1 MNGQKAVKQIA
12 LIKTGS
18 TIPDMKPEFG
28 DFEDWFSDGLGVSSI
43 RTVEVYEQKELP
55 ELEGLSGIV
64 VTGSPSM
71 VSAKADW
78 SEKTAQWLKQAVDA
92 GIPVLGV
99 CYGHQLLAHALG
111 GEVGVNP
118 NGRQIGT
125 VNAHMLSEAQD
136 DPLLGD
142 LPVDYPVQ
150 TSHSESV
157 LRLPPNAVRL
167 ATSERD
173 NNFVIRFAD
182 KAWGV
187 QYHPEFSAPVMREY
201 LTRRA
206 EAIRDEGQDP
216 EALKSKVTDSA
227 TARSV
232 LRKFAN
238 MVADK

>member
-1 MNGQKAVKQIA
+1 VKQIV

-18 TIPDMKPEFG
+18 TIPGIKQQFG
-28 DFEDWFSDGLGVSSI
+28 DFEDWFGAGLGVSDLKK
-43 RTVEVYEQKELP
+43 VEVYDGQPLP
-55 ELEGLSGIV
+55 DLDGLSGIV
-64 VTGSPSM
+64 VTGSASM
-71 VSAKADW
+71 VSAREDW
-78 SEKTAQWLKQAVDA
+78 SEKTAGWLKSAVDA
-92 GIPVLGV
+92 GVPVLGI

-125 VNAHMLSEAQD
+125 VNAHMLHEAAD

-142 LPVDYPVQ
+142 LPTDYPVQ

-157 LRLPPNAVRL
+157 LTLPPNAKSL

-173 NNFVIRFAD
+173 HNFVIRFAD
-182 KAWGV
+182 KVWGV

-201 LTRRA
+201 LSVRA
-206 EAIRDEGQDP
+206 DAIREEGQDP
-216 EALKSKVTDSA
+216 EALSSRVTDSD
-227 TARSV
+227 TALSV

-238 MVADK
+238 MVEAA

>member
-1 MNGQKAVKQIA
+1 MNGQKAVKQIV
-12 LIKTGS
+12 LIKTGG
-18 TIPDMKPEFG
+18 TIPDMKDEFG
-28 DFEDWFSDGLGVSSI
+28 DFEDWFSAGLGVAPLKK
-43 RTVEVYEQKELP
+43 VDVYKHQPLP
-55 ELEGLSGIV
+55 DLDELSGV
-64 VTGSPSM
+64 VITGSASM
-71 VSAKADW
+71 VSAKEDW
-78 SEKTAQWLKQAVDA
+78 SEQTAEWLKSAVEA
-92 GIPVLGV
+92 GIPVLGI

-125 VNAHMLSEAQD
+125 VNAHMSQDAAD

-142 LPVDYPVQ
+142 LPTDYPVQ

-157 LRLPPNAVRL
+157 LKLPPNAKSL
-167 ATSERD
+167 ASSERD
-173 NNFVIRFAD
+173 HNFVIRFAD

-206 EAIRDEGQDP
+206 DAIREEGQDP
-216 EALKSKVTDSA
+216 EALRSKVTDSDVSL
-227 TARSV
+227 TV

-238 MVADK
+238 LVEAA

>member
-1 MNGQKAVKQIA
+1 MKQIV

-18 TIPDMKPEFG
+18 TIPDMKQEFG
-28 DFEDWFSDGLGVSSI
+28 DFEDWFRAGLGVSDLKK
-43 RTVEVYEQKELP
+43 VEVYEGQPLP
-55 ELEGLSGIV
+55 DLDGLSGIV
-64 VTGSPSM
+64 VTGSASM
-71 VSAKADW
+71 VSAREDW
-78 SEKTAQWLKQAVDA
+78 SEKTAGWLKTAVDA
-92 GIPVLGV
+92 GVPVLGV

-125 VNAHMLSEAQD
+125 VNAHMLNEAAD

-142 LPVDYPVQ
+142 LPTDYPVQ

-157 LRLPPNAVRL
+157 LKLPPNAKCL

-173 NNFVIRFAD
+173 HNFVIRFAD
-182 KAWGV
+182 KVWGV

-201 LTRRA
+201 LSRRA
-206 EAIRDEGQDP
+206 DAIREEGQDP
-216 EALKSKVTDSA
+216 EALSARVTDSD
-227 TARSV
+227 TALSV

-238 MVADK
+238 MVEAA